1 MRDAG
6 LVHSDEPA
14 TRLLCQGMVVAE
26 TFSIDEGDAGT
37 RWVNPSEIEV
47 EKDERGRI
55 SGAHLVADGRPVTV
69 GAVEKMSKSRNNG
82 VDPQFLVDRY
92 GADTVRLFSMFASP
106 PDQSLEWSESGVEG
120 AFRFLKRLWGLVS
133 AHAGEGAATALQP
146 DGLDDAQRE
155 TRRLVHETI
164 AKVGDD
170 VGRRH
175 TFNTAIAAVME
186 LTNHLSRSATA
197 SAQDR
202 AVLDEGWRAIV
213 RLLAPVTP
221 HICEELWALL
231 DGQGSV
237 FQSGWP
243 QPDEAARVKT
253 TVEMVVQVNGK
264 VRARLELPAGC
275 EREAALESAL
285 VEPNV
290 QRHLEGLAVRKVIHV
305 PDRLVNIVAN

>member
-1 MRDAG
+1 
-6 LVHSDEPA
+6 
-14 TRLLCQGMVVAE
+14 
-26 TFSIDEGDAGT
+26 
-37 RWVNPSEIEV
+37 
-47 EKDERGRI
+47 
-55 SGAHLVADGRPVTV
+55 
-69 GAVEKMSKSRNNG
+69 
-82 VDPQFLVDRY
+82 
-92 GADTVRLFSMFASP
+92 
-106 PDQSLEWSESGVEG
+106 
-120 AFRFLKRLWGLVS
+120 LWGLVS

-290 QRHLEGLAVRKVIHV
+290 RRHLEGLAVRKVIHV